1 MSLKY
6 NILFVLP
13 KTDLNNLQNCST
25 LTLERLPRFA
35 IYLAIGI
42 GVTFFGMFLFSIL
55 PHMIENT
62 GNDWERAIGGTADSE
77 EEIMALLMVH
87 PSYIAFYE
95 TYPDAKE
102 EFENR
107 SRGNGN
113 LSVGIMDFETG
124 DQIILEL
131 RYDKRDDRVRVDV
144 RCNIMGDEDNRRND
158 NFRAEGLFAE
168 DFIRNVDCLNTIV
181 TTPQIESI
189 SE

>member
-1 MSLKY
+1 M
-6 NILFVLP
+6 
-13 KTDLNNLQNCST
+13 
-25 LTLERLPRFA
+25 ERLPRFA

-62 GNDWERAIGGTADSE
+62 GNDWERAIGDSADSE
-77 EEIMALLMVH
+77 EEIMALLTVH

-113 LSVGIMDFETG
+113 LSVGVMNFETG
-124 DQIILEL
+124 DQIVLDM
-131 RYDKRDDRVRVDV
+131 RYDKRDDRVRIDV
-144 RCNIMGDEDNRRND
+144 RCNMVNEEGRRDDNL
-158 NFRAEGLFAE
+158 RAEGLFAE
-168 DFIRNVDCLNTIV
+168 DFIRNVDCLNTIE
-181 TTPQIESI
+181 TTPQIEHTS
-189 SE
+189 